1 MIFQALF
8 VLIQIEQFPDEFEY
22 FISSFSAC
30 TLHLHTGSV
39 NQLVGQTPRQVFYN
53 SFCLFTFLNRLMCFF
68 QLKRSD
74 GIGFVPKGF
83 KRGDRISG
91 T

>member
-53 SFCLFTFLNRLMCFF
+53 SFCLFTFLNRLMCFSSSSV
-68 QLKRSD
+68 LMESTLS
-74 GIGFVPKGF
+74 KGF
-83 KRGDRISG
+83 KRGDRI
-91 T
+91 